1 MLEWF
6 PLRQLLFDREHTI
19 THRKISAPFW
29 KGYLCQST
37 ELSAFLELNLT
48 FFSTFPPWLT
58 FTQNFPGHKPIFRL
72 ILLTNPSPNPP
83 KPWEQLP
90 NPPISVRCCSCC
102 QTSKCVPV
110 SLFLYLSKW
119 YFFTSAKH
127 LLTFMAAKDCLQQL
141 YICLQPPVPPAQHGP
156 IRDAAW
162 FSLGSKYPTFPKRK
176 EKKRIADVDR
186 RETVY
191 VRACG
196 LIAVSLGFEQYLVS
210 DTLLS
215 PFSCLLLPVGVGEMW
230 GLGGWNVCHFPYFIS
245 WHLQAVWTL
254 SH

>member
-1 MLEWF
+1 M
-6 PLRQLLFDREHTI
+6 
-19 THRKISAPFW
+19 HRKISAPFW

-58 FTQNFPGHKPIFRL
+58 FTQNFPGHKPIFWL

-196 LIAVSLGFEQYLVS
+196 LIAASLGFEQYLVS

>member
-6 PLRQLLFDREHTI
+6 PLRQLLFNREHTI

-58 FTQNFPGHKPIFRL
+58 FTQNFPGHKPIFWL
-72 ILLTNPSPNPP
+72 ILLTSPSPNPP
-83 KPWEQLP
+83 KLWEQLP

-176 EKKRIADVDR
+176 GKK
-186 RETVY
+186 
-191 VRACG
+191 G
-196 LIAVSLGFEQYLVS
+196 LQ
-210 DTLLS
+210 
-215 PFSCLLLPVGVGEMW
+215 MW
-230 GLGGWNVCHFPYFIS
+230 TGGRLFM
-245 WHLQAVWTL
+245 
-254 SH
+254 

>member
-1 MLEWF
+1 
-6 PLRQLLFDREHTI
+6 
-19 THRKISAPFW
+19 
-29 KGYLCQST
+29 
-37 ELSAFLELNLT
+37 
-48 FFSTFPPWLT
+48 
-58 FTQNFPGHKPIFRL
+58 
-72 ILLTNPSPNPP
+72 
-83 KPWEQLP
+83 
-90 NPPISVRCCSCC
+90 
-102 QTSKCVPV
+102 
-110 SLFLYLSKW
+110 
-119 YFFTSAKH
+119 
-127 LLTFMAAKDCLQQL
+127 MAAKDCLQQL

-230 GLGGWNVCHFPYFIS
+230 GLGG
-245 WHLQAVWTL
+245 
-254 SH
+254 

>member
-1 MLEWF
+1 M
-6 PLRQLLFDREHTI
+6 
-19 THRKISAPFW
+19 
-29 KGYLCQST
+29 
-37 ELSAFLELNLT
+37 
-48 FFSTFPPWLT
+48 
-58 FTQNFPGHKPIFRL
+58 
-72 ILLTNPSPNPP
+72 
-83 KPWEQLP
+83 
-90 NPPISVRCCSCC
+90 RCCSCC

-196 LIAVSLGFEQYLVS
+196 LIAASLGFEQYLVS

-230 GLGGWNVCHFPYFIS
+230 GLGG
-245 WHLQAVWTL
+245 
-254 SH
+254 

>member
-6 PLRQLLFDREHTI
+6 PLRQLLFNREHTI

-119 YFFTSAKH
+119 YFFHQCKASLDFHGCQGLLATALYLFTATCTTSTARTHQGCCMVFPGQQIPNLPQKKGKKG
-127 LLTFMAAKDCLQQL
+127 LQMWTGGRLFM
-141 YICLQPPVPPAQHGP
+141 
-156 IRDAAW
+156 
-162 FSLGSKYPTFPKRK
+162 
-176 EKKRIADVDR
+176 
-186 RETVY
+186 
-191 VRACG
+191 
-196 LIAVSLGFEQYLVS
+196 
-210 DTLLS
+210 
-215 PFSCLLLPVGVGEMW
+215 
-230 GLGGWNVCHFPYFIS
+230 
-245 WHLQAVWTL
+245 
-254 SH
+254 